1 MQKNSGV
8 CDASFRA
15 VATEDHSMK
24 VRVAALVCLT
34 LGMSLTSPAH
44 AESKSLNAEPQRGA
58 KANAGDH
65 SGRVQRGR
73 ASYYGREFNGRRM
86 ANGRPFQPNSQA
98 AASKTLPLGTTARV
112 TNLEN
117 GRSTTV
123 RVEDRGP
130 YVPGRTLDVSP
141 QAAQQ
146 LGMQREGVAPV
157 VIAPVEVPQPDGS
170 VKPGTGARPQHGSR

>member
-1 MQKNSGV
+1 MKRSVMVGV
-8 CDASFRA
+8 CLALGIGLAGPALAEDQALRA
-15 VATEDHSMK
+15 TPH
-24 VRVAALVCLT
+24 
-34 LGMSLTSPAH
+34 
-44 AESKSLNAEPQRGA
+44 RGA
-58 KANAGDH
+58 AANAGEH
-65 SGRVQRGR
+65 SGRVQQGR

-86 ANGRPFQPNSQA
+86 ANGRPFRPDSQT

-112 TNLEN
+112 TNLQN

-130 YVPGRTLDVSP
+130 KARDRVLEVSP

-157 VIAPVEVPQPDGS
+157 AIAPVEVPQPDGS
-170 VKPGTGARPQHGSR
+170 VRPGAGAGEAGNSRATRR